1 MLAAHA
7 IPVLVVDENICS
19 PGPRISE
26 GEQPRF
32 APQSV
37 RFLSGQHVC
46 VPRVLSPFVLVFT
59 KRMRV
64 LLGTADA
71 RGHGKQIEMIEFA
84 HGSRPEIESQ
94 CLPRSLWPASKD
106 SPLPPP
112 SRKRARDD
120 CQIYGSLMEK
130 STTRSGGSCLG
141 VPAIKP
147 LHVKVALN
155 QERRRISQDMPC
167 HIH

>member
-1 MLAAHA
+1 M
-7 IPVLVVDENICS
+7 
-19 PGPRISE
+19 
-26 GEQPRF
+26 
-32 APQSV
+32 
-37 RFLSGQHVC
+37 C

-106 SPLPPP
+106 SPSPSPSP